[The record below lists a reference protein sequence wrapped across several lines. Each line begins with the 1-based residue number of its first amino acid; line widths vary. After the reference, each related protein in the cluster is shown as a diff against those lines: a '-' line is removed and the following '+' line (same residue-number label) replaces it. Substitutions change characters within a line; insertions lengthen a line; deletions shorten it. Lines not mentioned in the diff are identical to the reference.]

1 MKARIALL
9 SIAAAAGIVA
19 CSGDSLIA
27 PIAGHRA
34 SADSAALPGQMRLT
48 AEGGEFTPINCVPR
62 RSSEGSAVIGPSG
75 GTLYIGRHRLIV
87 PAGALHHRVLI
98 SGSVPAGKPF
108 EINLEP
114 HGLQFH
120 KAAGLIL
127 DARSCM
133 DVPNIVYLI
142 DQYTV
147 SPPILATYSNW
158 WHTFACPIWHFSG
171 YAIAFRTSP
180 DDDASGS
187 E

>member
-1 MKARIALL
+1 MKARFALL
-9 SIAAAAGIVA
+9 SIAAAVGIAA
-19 CSGDSLIA
+19 CARDSLTA
-27 PIAGHRA
+27 PVAGTRA
-34 SADSAALPGQMRLT
+34 SADSVLLPGQLRPT

-62 RSSEGSAVIGPSG
+62 RSAEGSAVIGASG

-87 PAGALHHRVLI
+87 PAGALHHRVRI

-108 EINLEP
+108 EIDLQP

-127 DARSCM
+127 DARSCT
-133 DVPNIVYLI
+133 DVPDIVYLI
-142 DQYTV
+142 DQYNV
-147 SPPILATYSNW
+147 SPPIKATYSNW

-180 DDDASGS
+180 DDDASSS